1 MRNQQEAQRAEQQ
14 RMKRITLNMDFRD
27 EDPADNGES
36 KFSYYDQQQPN
47 TSTNHRTRVNA
58 NYSNLLLERNP
69 NIVVVSIVSGNP
81 SPPKQQR
88 QQRQQRQTPTKCNMM
103 L

>member
-14 RMKRITLNMDFRD
+14 RMKQITLNMDFRD
-27 EDPADNGES
+27 EDLADNGES
-36 KFSYYDQQQPN
+36 QFSYYDQQQPN

-58 NYSNLLLERNP
+58 NYSNVLLERNP
-69 NIVVVSIVSGNP
+69 NIVVVSIVIGN
-81 SPPKQQR
+81 SPPSQQ
-88 QQRQQRQTPTKCNMM
+88 QQQQQTSTQCNMM